1 MPELGD
7 DVADM
12 LDEPDGAAIRRWTRT
27 TGVKLRYAGWSDHGN
42 TTARLIAA
50 YAGSGSGQKLILK
63 YIPKGR
69 RELVEPALH
78 TAAWDDAPLEFRA
91 RHLVEQPW
99 PATELSEGSW
109 MVFQNI
115 GGRDLSRARS
125 MSTRLNDVLANS
137 YPVAELVASAGNAV
151 AAAVGGWNAGGD
163 GNGFPTAVEHLRS
176 LLGERLKTGH
186 PLYEWLCKRGLL
198 DHSTAELVTTEVDGV
213 PNPLE
218 LVLGQHPA
226 ADRRI
231 YDFVGKSHGDLHPGN
246 ILMGSAP
253 DQFWFIDLARYGPAR
268 PLTYDPAYLELT
280 TVAHFLPLMKDENQ
294 RKAAVRV
301 LLEPEDAKEVTL
313 PSLLCE
319 LVASMYDAG
328 VTWANGSSKGQEW
341 RETSLLAFVAGGL
354 IMAGRER
361 FDAADREWFLQVA
374 AAAAARFTALP
385 GSAEAGPAAD
395 SRPAPSSRARPL
407 PVVDGLRIVAP
418 ERSSLNPR
426 TLPAVS
432 RARLLDL
439 ALHRRDEHAKSSGER
454 QGLALVG
461 DGGIGKSVLLGQL
474 LDRLETGTDHAVVL
488 VECGNVATDAVLTD
502 LQSVNT
508 AFGVAADR
516 TRGDLGLLAL
526 LEALRDAHD
535 GVTLLVDTLDLVLS
549 ETTADGI
556 SELLSEAVGLGDVVV
571 TCRALEFNDH
581 LRALARLTVYPMP
594 MLSET
599 EILSWAEHYL
609 QSSTVADDHLDFLQS
624 LAGGISESGS
634 LKQICSL
641 PVRLALACQVFA
653 VEGHIPENLSVTGLY
668 QAYWEA
674 RVRGHTGHPSAVGE
688 SKAAAALEVARHV
701 VSSVGR
707 IAVRVPKADV
717 PSSHQDGLKHLV
729 SEGVLKEFPND
740 WEFFHQTFAEYAHG
754 RWVLGLGVTSPEL
767 TGLVERATTGT
778 GNVWPVVSSLLLQV
792 PGYDDYRAVAAMVPA
807 TSAEA
812 VKARVLGALQRPE
825 TDAVAVVLNE
835 LAERAELL
843 PVAFQDLAHAPERHV
858 PETFSQILEA
868 LTRHP
873 GRLAAEAVDALVAL
887 VGRDSTGGALLRR
900 TLSAVA
906 MLPDSLG
913 ERRSGYLERLVEP
926 FVRRRPSAEKLAVLK
941 DLYPRLGL
949 LGMRSAI
956 RAHLR
961 HEPREVGVIALTR
974 TALERK
980 CPPLGDDEL
989 VELLLVSWRNAAE
1002 RRRLG
1007 WHSWREVLKTKL
1019 PEGWVNGQVKLVVR
1033 LAVEDEVLAEEVIRE
1048 LLAGTPSDHQQHV
1061 NAFAQIVAAK
1071 VPEMAARLLA
1081 EPVPTAA
1088 VALNAISKCGPAFAR
1103 GLDRATRLAM
1113 ITWLT
1118 RARRITPR
1126 AAWPTQ
1132 FTVAAED
1139 DDVLGDLFAAIGNE
1153 DAEPAVLLGVAQAFS
1168 QHASL
1173 AALQSHALN
1182 VRDLLSR
1189 AEAARKS
1196 DAVKILKARARLEGR
1211 LAETTEDAREW
1222 VEQQVV
1228 RKASS
1233 SVASTVVKTVADAYP
1248 EGLPPET
1255 TKWLAELLQTPHNDA
1270 AERLATMLGDAAEI
1284 FGRSQPEVA
1293 RAVIDAAVK
1302 RMRIALNSGESSGLH
1317 RALLDL
1323 VIRIDHQYAVDE
1335 SVVWEIYRIIRSR
1348 LRAGGRAGTEPSSY
1362 YPAAMRDLGSLSGTL
1377 MADRLA
1383 PATVR
1388 EMLGELLL
1396 AFDAERAGTKIG
1408 TAVESLLVSV
1418 TRRDPEA
1425 PNWLVGLFETDGAPL
1440 TIQMAIAGALLKLE
1454 GRQPGGRAEAL
1465 KNSPHCPAEVV
1476 NLVVN
1481 TLES

>member
-27 TGVKLRYAGWSDHGN
+27 TGVGLRYAGWSDHGN

-50 YAGSGSGQKLILK
+50 YAGSGSGQKLVLK

-78 TAAWDDAPLEFRA
+78 TAAWDDAPLVFRA
-91 RHLVEQPW
+91 GHLVEQPW
-99 PATELSEGSW
+99 PATELSKDSW

-115 GGRDLSRARS
+115 GGRDLSRVRS
-125 MSTRLNDVLANS
+125 MSTRLAAVALNS
-137 YPVAELVASAGNAV
+137 YPTADLVAAAGNAV
-151 AAAVGGWNAGGD
+151 AAAVDGWNADSD
-163 GNGFPTAVEHLRS
+163 GYDFPTAAEHLRS
-176 LLGERLKTGH
+176 LLGERLMAGH
-186 PLYEWLCKRGLL
+186 PLYEWLCGRGLL
-198 DHSTAELVTTEVDGV
+198 DHSTAEPMSTDVGGL

-218 LVLGQHPA
+218 LVLGQNPA

-231 YDFVGKSHGDLHPGN
+231 YVFVGKAHGDLHPGN
-246 ILMGSAP
+246 ILMGSSP
-253 DQFWFIDLARYGPAR
+253 EQFWFIDLARYASDR
-268 PLTYDPAYLELT
+268 PLTYDPAYLGLT
-280 TVAHFLPLMKDENQ
+280 TAAHFLPLMTDENQ

-301 LLEPEDAKEVTL
+301 LLDPENAKEATL
-313 PSLLCE
+313 PGLLCD
-319 LVASMYDAG
+319 LAASMYDAA
-328 VTWANGSSKGQEW
+328 VTWADRDSKAQEW

-354 IMAGRER
+354 IMAGRDR
-361 FDAADREWFLQVA
+361 FAAADREWFLQVA
-374 AAAAARFTALP
+374 ATAAARFVALP
-385 GSAEAGPAAD
+385 SASEPGPLVA
-395 SRPAPSSRARPL
+395 SRPVPSSRARPL
-407 PVVDGLRIVAP
+407 PVVDGMRIVAP
-418 ERSSLNPR
+418 ERSSLSPR
-426 TLPAVS
+426 TLPTMS

-439 ALHRRDEHAKSSGER
+439 ALHRRDEHAKSSGNR
-454 QGLALVG
+454 QVLALVG

-474 LDRLETGTDHAVVL
+474 LDRLETGTQHAVVL
-488 VECGNVATDAVLTD
+488 VECGSLTPDVELTD
-502 LQSVNT
+502 LQSVN
-508 AFGVAADR
+508 AALGVAADP
-516 TRGDLGLLAL
+516 THGGLGLLAL
-526 LEALRDAHD
+526 LESLRAEHD
-535 GVTLLVDTLDLVLS
+535 GVTLLIDTLDLVLN
-549 ETTADGI
+549 ETAEAGI
-556 SELLSEAVGLGDVVV
+556 AELLSEAAVLGEVVV
-571 TCRALEFNDH
+571 TCRALEFNNH
-581 LRALARLTVYPMP
+581 LRTLPRLTMYPMP
-594 MLSET
+594 MLGET

-609 QSSTVADDHLDFLQS
+609 QSSVVAGDHLNFLQS

-653 VEGHIPENLSVTGLY
+653 IEGHIPENLSVTGLY
-668 QAYWEA
+668 RAYWEA

-688 SKAAAALEVARHV
+688 GKAAATLEVARHV

-717 PSSHQDGLKHLV
+717 QSSHQDGLKHLV

-754 RWVLGLGVTSPEL
+754 RWVLGFGVASPEL
-767 TGLVERATTGT
+767 TGLVERATTGA

-792 PGYDDYRAVAAMVPA
+792 PGYDDYRTVAEMVPA
-807 TSAEA
+807 TSADA

-825 TDAVAVVLNE
+825 TDAVAGVLND
-835 LAERAELL
+835 LAERTELL
-843 PVAFQDLAHAPERHV
+843 PVAFADLAHAPERHV
-858 PETFSQILEA
+858 PEAFSQIFEA
-868 LTRHP
+868 MVRHP
-873 GRLAAEAVDALVAL
+873 QRFAAEAVDALVAL

-906 MLPDSLG
+906 TLPDSLG

-926 FVRRRPSAEKLAVLK
+926 FARRPPSAEKLSVLR

-961 HEPREVGVIALTR
+961 HAPGEVGVIALTR
-974 TALERK
+974 TAVERK
-980 CPPLGDDEL
+980 CPPLGDGEL
-989 VELLLVSWRNAAE
+989 VELLLISWRDAIE

-1019 PEGWVNGQVKLVVR
+1019 PEGWENGQVKLVVR
-1033 LAVEDEVLAEEVIRE
+1033 LAVEDEVLAEEVISE
-1048 LLAGTPSDHQQHV
+1048 LLAGKPSDHQRHV

-1071 VPEMAARLLA
+1071 VPEMAARLLM
-1081 EPVPTAA
+1081 EPVPTEG

-1118 RARRITPR
+1118 RARRTAPR

-1132 FTVAAED
+1132 FTVATED
-1139 DDVLGDLFAAIGNE
+1139 DDVLSDLFVAIGNE
-1153 DAEPAVLLGVAQAFS
+1153 ISEPAVLLGVAQAFS
-1168 QHASL
+1168 QHSSL
-1173 AALQSHALN
+1173 TALESHASN

-1189 AEAARKS
+1189 AEAARKGE
-1196 DAVKILKARARLEGR
+1196 AVKILKARARLEGR
-1211 LAETTEDAREW
+1211 LAETAEDAREW
-1222 VEQQVV
+1222 VEQQIV

-1233 SVASTVVKTVADAYP
+1233 SVASTVVKTVADTFP
-1248 EGLPPET
+1248 EGLPPAT
-1255 TKWLAELLQTPHNDA
+1255 TRWLAGLLKTPHNDA
-1270 AERLATMLGDAAEI
+1270 AERLASMLGDAAEL

-1317 RALLDL
+1317 RALIDL
-1323 VIRIDHQYAVDE
+1323 VIRINAQYAVDE

-1348 LRAGGRAGTEPSSY
+1348 LRNGGQAGTEPPSY
-1362 YPAAMRDLGSLSGTL
+1362 YSAAIRDLGSLSGTL

-1388 EMLGELLL
+1388 EMLGGLLL
-1396 AFDAERAGTKIG
+1396 AFDAERSGTKIG

-1425 PNWLVGLFETDGAPL
+1425 PNWLFSLFETDGAPL
-1440 TIQMAIAGALLKLE
+1440 AIRMAIAGALLKLE
-1454 GRQPGGRAEAL
+1454 GRQPGGHAEAL
-1465 KNSPHCPAEVV
+1465 KNSPHCPAEVA